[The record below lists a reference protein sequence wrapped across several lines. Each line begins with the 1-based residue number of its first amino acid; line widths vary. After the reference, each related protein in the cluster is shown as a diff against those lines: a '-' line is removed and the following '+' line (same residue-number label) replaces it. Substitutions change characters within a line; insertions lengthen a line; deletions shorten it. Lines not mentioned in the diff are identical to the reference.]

1 MSIINLTDYGY
12 SKSEYDII
20 RQNNRE
26 YVKLN
31 PDKANENFQEFM
43 VKYEISIKGE
53 VYYLNHWIKGLKA
66 IRKKYGVKIFNFQ
79 SFSLLFSLKMSLPQ
93 DIDYVLATD
102 ESKYNEKVVYKY
114 ISHEACFELL
124 LSFDDWCRYT
134 VYYGDEDLIKG
145 GHYGV

>member
-12 SKSEYDII
+12 SKSDYDII
-20 RQNNRE
+20 RQNNKE
-26 YVKLN
+26 YVKIN

-43 VKYEISIKGE
+43 IKYEISIKGE
-53 VYYLNHWIKGLKA
+53 VYYLTNWIKGLRA

-134 VYYGDEDLIKG
+134 VYYGDEGLIKG